1 MKPSHEVP
9 AEIPELIRM
18 SVLETLQPD
27 FYHSADEHAE
37 SAVEL
42 HKLVA
47 KKYPNFYVDVF
58 TDDNFTNYFLDAHKI
73 ISLPYIL
80 QDERNIDAILPTLFS
95 INVTRLSD
103 IYKICRMYDMFGVK
117 VPKHIL
123 RKLFT
128 IQTKHIE
135 NEKNPE
141 YIGFIGVKYSQSI
154 KDIMASIRVRKKDLS
169 STWQEVMEW
178 VFEKKIDNSYHTT
191 SLIEASKLRKAVIE
205 KKSIDNPPRHV
216 PFTVWHGY
224 AKQLGISEKQIFQ
237 QYKLMTNNEVRRNL
251 ATLQKHGILEQE
263 AHKKQITKKIQK
275 LDTDVIQ
282 LFYGIKVL
290 QEDAKEILLSKG
302 KEEYEKTVE
311 TLKSILEKKRISVA
325 IDCSGGCAGFT
336 NLLNPEMQKKIIKG
350 EEVPKWAKIV
360 QRESFNVNVLLG
372 KVLCDSAKS
381 AKAYIFNETAQHT
394 QFPETFEDL
403 IEELKHITCGGG
415 SNILEAVTKVT
426 SDNPDIAFI
435 VSDINE
441 NIPFQGA
448 LKLKI
453 EEIAKNFN
461 GTIIFLIT
469 ETILERPTKI
479 MLDELIKEKKLTNV
493 YIMPVN
499 KMKQLEKGFMLL
511 KLVEEAKKVFVKKKK
526 RGA

>member
-9 AEIPELIRM
+9 TEIPELIRM

-27 FYHSADEHAE
+27 FYHSGDEHAE
-37 SAVEL
+37 AAIDL
-42 HKLVA
+42 HKTVA

-58 TDDNFTNYFLDAHKI
+58 TDEKFTDYFLDAHKI

-80 QDERNIDAILPTLFS
+80 QDERNIDSMLMTLFS

-103 IYKICRMYDMFGVK
+103 IYKICRMPDVFGTQ
-117 VPKHIL
+117 VPKSML

-135 NEKNPE
+135 NEKNAE
-141 YIGFIGVKYSQSI
+141 YVGYIGVKYSQSI
-154 KDIMASIRVRKKDLS
+154 KDIMASIRVRKKELS
-169 STWQEVMEW
+169 NPWQEVMEW
-178 VFEKKIDNSYHTT
+178 VFDKQTDNSYHTT
-191 SLIEASKLRKAVIE
+191 PLIEAAKLRKAVLE
-205 KKSIDNPPRHV
+205 NKSIDRPPRHV
-216 PFTVWHGY
+216 PFTIWHGY
-224 AKQLGISEKQIFQ
+224 AKALGIDEKRIFQ

-263 AHKKQITKKIQK
+263 VHRKQITEKVKKV
-275 LDTDVIQ
+275 DTDVVQ

-290 QEDAKEILLSKG
+290 QDDAKEILLAKG
-302 KEEYEKTVE
+302 KDEYEKTIE
-311 TLKSILEKKRISVA
+311 KLKEIIGDKKISVA

-372 KVLCDSAKS
+372 KVLHDSAKS

-394 QFPETFEDL
+394 QFPETFEQL
-403 IEELKHITCGGG
+403 VEELKHITCGGG
-415 SNILEAVTKVT
+415 SNILEAVTKAT

-435 VSDINE
+435 ISDINE

-453 EEIAKNFN
+453 EEIAKSFN
-461 GTIIFLIT
+461 GIIIFIVT
-469 ETILERPTKI
+469 ETIVERPTKI
-479 MLDELIKEKKLTNV
+479 MLDELIKNKKLHNV

-499 KMKQLEKGFMLL
+499 RMKQLEKGFMLL

-526 RGA
+526 RGE